1 MGERTGPVPQ
11 GSLVL
16 AHTGWDR
23 WWDRPEAYMA
33 IGPSEAP
40 RFPGIELEAA
50 QLLLESRGAAG
61 LGIDSPGVDP
71 GHDAS
76 YATNR
81 LALSRQRIVLENLT
95 DLGQLPATGATLV
108 IGILLLAGGSGS
120 PASALALLP

>member
-1 MGERTGPVPQ
+1 
-11 GSLVL
+11 
-16 AHTGWDR
+16 
-23 WWDRPEAYMA
+23 MA